1 MTWLA
6 SLEALVIR
14 VGQPMQ
20 HETECPEAMEGRR
33 RGATYT
39 QPNVEN

>member
-14 VGQPMQ
+14 VGRPME
-20 HETECPEAMEGRR
+20 HETKCPEAMEGRKC
-33 RGATYT
+33 GATYT
-39 QPNVEN
+39 QPNFEN